1 MKIGII
7 GIGYWGK
14 KVVSE
19 YISLLSDNL
28 INGLVLYD
36 NEKSMTDK
44 FKGISNLEIA
54 GSIDDLLDRVDGV
67 HICSPNATHFEII
80 MKAMEKNV
88 NVLVEKPITTNSDD
102 AFRLLEIALAKGLV
116 FQVGNIFRFSNAMV
130 EIKKLLD
137 DDTIGNVV
145 HLSFIWD
152 HISPSPSSSNEDVI
166 WDLMPHI
173 LDMIN
178 FILGSWPREIVS
190 VSTKRGG
197 IGETVN
203 KSSDVLLYYGNN
215 VYINIRISLSSHKTT
230 REIEIQGKTG
240 TIVFNPVAQNGWLYR
255 SGKQQEIVIEPN
267 NTILAEIKNFV
278 ECIAE
283 KKIKINS
290 AHLGAL
296 IIKEIEAIK
305 RVEEI
310 ERSKKV

>member
-19 YISLLSDNL
+19 YLSLLSDKL
-28 INGLVLYD
+28 IDGLVLYD
-36 NEKSMTDK
+36 NEKRMTDK
-44 FKGISNLEIA
+44 FKGIGNLEIA
-54 GSIDDLLDRVDGV
+54 SSIDDLLDIVDGV

-130 EIKKLLD
+130 QIKKLLD

-145 HLSFIWD
+145 HLSFIWS

-178 FILGSWPREIVS
+178 FILGSWPKEIVS
-190 VSTKRGG
+190 VSTKRDGVEQT
-197 IGETVN
+197 IN
-203 KSSDVLLYYGNN
+203 KSSDVILYYGNN
-215 VYINIRISLSSHKTT
+215 VYINVRISLSSHKTS
-230 REIEIQGKTG
+230 REIKIQGKTG
-240 TIVFNPVAQNGWLYR
+240 TIVFNPVTQNGWLYR
-255 SGKQQEIVIEPN
+255 SGKQQEIVMEPN

-290 AHLGAL
+290 AHIGAL

-305 RVEEI
+305 QVEEL